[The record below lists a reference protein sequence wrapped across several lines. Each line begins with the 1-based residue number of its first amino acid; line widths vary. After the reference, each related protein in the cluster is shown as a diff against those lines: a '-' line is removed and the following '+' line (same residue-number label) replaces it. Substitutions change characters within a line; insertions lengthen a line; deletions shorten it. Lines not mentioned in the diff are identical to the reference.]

1 MKHLWIL
8 RHAKASS
15 GGRGERDVERELTA
29 RGRRQCQWL
38 ATDGVAEAVA
48 AGAVLPDLVLV
59 SSAARTRQT
68 AALVVPALG
77 KARVE
82 EEDDLYLADTDRLV
96 ERLHLV
102 DDEAASVMVVGHNP
116 SVHELV
122 LQLIDTVPADG
133 PLRDGF
139 PTASLAV
146 LALDIAW
153 WALLHDHGA
162 RLTSLVVPPRH

>member
-15 GGRGERDVERELTA
+15 GDRGQRDIDRELTA

-38 ATDGVAEAVA
+38 ATDGVAKAVA

-68 AALVVPALG
+68 ADLVGPALG
-77 KARVE
+77 EARVE
-82 EEDDLYLADTDRLV
+82 EEDDLYVADTDRLV
-96 ERLHLV
+96 ERLRLV

-122 LQLIDTVPADG
+122 LQLIDEVTAEG
-133 PLRDGF
+133 SLRDSF

-153 WALLHDHGA
+153 WALLYPHGA
-162 RLTSLVVPPRH
+162 RLTSLMVPPRH